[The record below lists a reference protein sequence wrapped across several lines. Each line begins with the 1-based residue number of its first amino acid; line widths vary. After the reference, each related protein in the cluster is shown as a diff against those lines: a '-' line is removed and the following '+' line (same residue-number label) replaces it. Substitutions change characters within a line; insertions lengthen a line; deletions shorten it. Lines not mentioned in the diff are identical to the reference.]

1 MKLNLSAIALAI
13 AVAGTAV
20 PVFARDVLSQEARQT
35 ISLKDGSTLYVFKD
49 GKMSMEDKYGRP
61 TRMKAGQVMEAKD
74 GQRLTMVGD
83 EVARLQMLQNQWHE
97 K

>member
-1 MKLNLSAIALAI
+1 MKLNLGTIALAI
-13 AVAGTAV
+13 ALAGTAV
-20 PVFARDVLSQEARQT
+20 PVLAGDAAAQEAKQIANLT
-35 ISLKDGSTLYVFKD
+35 DGSILYVFKD

-61 TRMKAGQVMEAKD
+61 MRMKAGLVMEAKD

-83 EVARLQMLQNQWHE
+83 EVARLQLLQIQGHE

>member
-1 MKLNLSAIALAI
+1 MKLNLTAIALAI

-20 PVFARDVLSQEARQT
+20 PVFARDAAAQEAKQT

-61 TRMKAGQVMEAKD
+61 MRMKAGQVMEAKD
-74 GQRLTMVGD
+74 GQRLIMVGD
-83 EVARLQMLQNQWHE
+83 EVARLQTLQIQNHE

>member
-1 MKLNLSAIALAI
+1 MKLNLTAIALAI

-20 PVFARDVLSQEARQT
+20 PVLARDAAAQEAKQT

-61 TRMKAGQVMEAKD
+61 MRMKAGQVMEAKD
-74 GQRLTMVGD
+74 GQRLIMVGD
-83 EVARLQMLQNQWHE
+83 EVARLQTLQIQNHE

>member
-20 PVFARDVLSQEARQT
+20 PVLAHDAASQEAKQVVNLT
-35 ISLKDGSTLYVFKD
+35 DGSSLYVFKD
-49 GKMSMEDKYGRP
+49 GKMSMADKYGRP
-61 TRMKAGQVMEAKD
+61 VRMNAGQVMEAKD

-83 EVARLQMLQNQWHE
+83 EVARLQLLQIQGHE
-97 K
+97 Q